1 MSDMKNPYEP
11 GTDEYLDWATEQHT
25 RAMSPKPKEKK
36 KIIKKPMAKK
46 KDKLAEAMSAAEKRQ
61 KQYTGGLAGMLGL

>member
-1 MSDMKNPYEP
+1 MKNPYEP

-25 RAMSPKPKEKK
+25 RATSPKPKEIK
-36 KIIKKPMAKK
+36 KIKKKPMAKK
-46 KDKLAEAMSAAEKRQ
+46 KDKLSDAFSKAKERQ